1 MSGDIFVGCCGFP
14 GTRRVYYADFPLV
27 ELQSTFYQPP
37 PLGTVARWRSEAPP
51 SFRFA
56 VKAWQVITHPHS
68 SPTYRRMRR
77 RPSSDDPAG
86 YGGFQQSPEVQ
97 RAWRVVQAVSAALRA
112 PAILFQCPPSFHCNS
127 ETAGRL
133 QAFLRGAR
141 TEAGDGVALVWEP
154 RGDWDEG
161 LVRDLCQDLGLT
173 HCVDPLVASP
183 VAGEIAYFRLHGGAH
198 YRHRYS
204 DAELARLRDICR
216 EQLAAGRSP
225 VYVLFNNMAMA
236 DDARRFQRLLA
247 E

>member
-1 MSGDIFVGCCGFP
+1 MNGEILVGCCGFP
-14 GTRRVYYADFPLV
+14 GTRRAYYADFPVV

-37 PLGTVARWRSEAPP
+37 SLGTVARWRSEAPT
-51 SFRFA
+51 SFRFT
-56 VKAWQVITHPHS
+56 VKAWQIITHPHS

-86 YGGFQQSPEVQ
+86 YGGFQPSREVR

-112 PAILFQCPPSFHCNS
+112 TAILFQCPPSFHCS
-127 ETAGRL
+127 EETVARL
-133 QAFLRGAR
+133 QAFVAEAR
-141 TEAGDGVALVWEP
+141 AEAGGDTALIWEP
-154 RGDWDEG
+154 RGAWDEG
-161 LVRDLCQDLGLT
+161 LVRDLCQELGLT

-183 VAGEIAYFRLHGGAH
+183 AAGSVSYFRLHGGAH

-204 DAELARLRDICR
+204 DAELARLHDVCRD
-216 EQLAAGRSP
+216 QLAAGRSP

-247 E
+247 G